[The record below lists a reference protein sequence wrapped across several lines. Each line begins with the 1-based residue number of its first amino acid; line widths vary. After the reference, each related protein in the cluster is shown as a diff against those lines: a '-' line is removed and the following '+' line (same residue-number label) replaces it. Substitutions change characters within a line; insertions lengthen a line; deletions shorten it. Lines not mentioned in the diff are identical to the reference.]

1 MRLTQYS
8 HGSGWACK
16 LAPSELA
23 QVLKQFEQHKALK
36 SENLIVGLE
45 NPDDGGVINVGD
57 TKIIQTVDFFT
68 PILDNPYDWGRVAAA
83 NSLSDIYAMG
93 GEPVSALQ
101 LVCWPRD
108 EISFDVLAEVING
121 GLDIMAEA
129 GCTVIGG
136 HSIDDKEPKYGF
148 SVTGV
153 IKDNPILNNNILDK
167 DKLFITK
174 PLGIGIIAT
183 AIKKEVASD
192 DEILEATNIMASLN
206 KKAMEFA
213 KDYKANAITD
223 VTGFGLLGHLS
234 EMLKGSKLS
243 ATIYSE
249 KVPVITGV
257 EELLEKDIFP
267 SGSKRNLESIRDKL
281 IFDIDNKK
289 IQIFSDAQTSGG
301 LLISLPNNVN
311 IESKEVKEKYGIDV
325 WEIGEITTQYNEKIN
340 II

>member
-45 NPDDGGVINVGD
+45 NPDDGGVINVGE

-83 NSLSDIYAMG
+83 NALSDIYAMG
-93 GEPVSALQ
+93 GDPVSALQ
-101 LVCWPRD
+101 LVCWPRED
-108 EISFDVLAEVING
+108 ISFDILAEVING
-121 GLDIMAEA
+121 GLDIMGEA

-153 IKDNPILNNNILDK
+153 IKNNPLLNNTISDK
-167 DKLFITK
+167 DKLYITK
-174 PLGIGIIAT
+174 PLGTGIIAT
-183 AIKKEVASD
+183 AIKKDMASKK
-192 DEILEATNIMASLN
+192 EILEATNNMVALN
-206 KKAMEFA
+206 KNALKFA
-213 KDYKANAITD
+213 KDNNANALTD
-223 VTGFGLLGHLS
+223 ITGFGLLGHLT
-234 EMLKGSKLS
+234 EMINGTKLS
-243 ATIYSE
+243 AVINSDNI
-249 KVPVITGV
+249 PVIKGV
-257 EELLEKDIFP
+257 NDLLNKGIYP
-267 SGSKRNLESIRDKL
+267 SGSERNLASIKDKL
-281 IFDIDNKK
+281 IYEVGEEK
-289 IQIFSDAQTSGG
+289 IKIFCDAQTSGG
-301 LLISLPNNVN
+301 LLISLPDKANTNL
-311 IESKEVKEKYGIDV
+311 KETKDNYGIDI
-325 WEIGEITTQYNEKIN
+325 WEIGEINTQYNEKIN

>member
-45 NPDDGGVINVGD
+45 NPDDGGVINIGE

-83 NSLSDIYAMG
+83 NALSDIYAMG
-93 GEPVSALQ
+93 GDPISALQ
-101 LVCWPRD
+101 LVCWPRED
-108 EISFDVLAEVING
+108 ISFDILAEVING
-121 GLDIMAEA
+121 GLDVMGEA

-153 IKDNPILNNNILDK
+153 IKDNPLLNNSISDK
-167 DKLFITK
+167 DKLYITK
-174 PLGIGIIAT
+174 PLGTGIIAT
-183 AIKKEVASD
+183 AIKKDMASEE
-192 DEILEATNIMASLN
+192 EILEATNNMVALN
-206 KKAMEFA
+206 KNALKFA
-213 KDYKANAITD
+213 KDNNANALTD
-223 VTGFGLLGHLS
+223 ITGFGLLGHLT
-234 EMLKGSKLS
+234 EMINGTKLS
-243 ATIYSE
+243 AVINSDNI
-249 KVPVITGV
+249 PVIKGV
-257 EELLEKDIFP
+257 YDLLNKGIYP
-267 SGSKRNLESIRDKL
+267 SGSERNLASIKDKL
-281 IFDIDNKK
+281 IYEVGEEK
-289 IQIFSDAQTSGG
+289 IKIFCDAQTSGG
-301 LLISLPNNVN
+301 LLISLPDKRNTNL
-311 IESKEVKEKYGIDV
+311 KEARDNYGIDI

>member
-1 MRLTQYS
+1 M
-8 HGSGWACK
+8 
-16 LAPSELA
+16 
-23 QVLKQFEQHKALK
+23 KQFEQHKALK
-36 SENLIVGLE
+36 SENLIVGLD

-83 NSLSDIYAMG
+83 NSVSDIYAMG

-249 KVPVITGV
+249 KVPVINGV

>member
-1 MRLTQYS
+1 M
-8 HGSGWACK
+8 
-16 LAPSELA
+16 
-23 QVLKQFEQHKALK
+23 KQFEQHKALK

-136 HSIDDKEPKYGF
+136 HSIDDKEPKFGF

-249 KVPVITGV
+249 KVPVINGV

>member
-1 MRLTQYS
+1 M
-8 HGSGWACK
+8 
-16 LAPSELA
+16 
-23 QVLKQFEQHKALK
+23 KQFEQHKALK
-36 SENLIVGLE
+36 SENLIVGLD

-148 SVTGV
+148 SVTGI

-183 AIKKEVASD
+183 AIKKGVASD

-249 KVPVITGV
+249 KVPVINGV

-301 LLISLPNNVN
+301 LLISLPNNLN
-311 IESKEVKEKYGIDV
+311 IESKEVKDKYGIDV

>member
-1 MRLTQYS
+1 M
-8 HGSGWACK
+8 
-16 LAPSELA
+16 
-23 QVLKQFEQHKALK
+23 KQFEQHKALK
-36 SENLIVGLE
+36 SENLIVGLD

-153 IKDNPILNNNILDK
+153 IKENPILNNNILDK

-192 DEILEATNIMASLN
+192 NEILEATNIMASLN

-213 KDYKANAITD
+213 KDNKANAITD

-249 KVPVITGV
+249 KVPVIRGV
-257 EELLEKDIFP
+257 EKLLDKDIFP

-301 LLISLPNNVN
+301 LLISLPKNAN
-311 IESKEVKEKYGIDV
+311 IETKEVNEKYGIDV

>member
-1 MRLTQYS
+1 M
-8 HGSGWACK
+8 
-16 LAPSELA
+16 
-23 QVLKQFEQHKALK
+23 KQFEQHKALK
-36 SENLIVGLE
+36 SENLIIGLE

-136 HSIDDKEPKYGF
+136 HSIDDKEP
-148 SVTGV
+148 
-153 IKDNPILNNNILDK
+153 ILDK

-183 AIKKEVASD
+183 AIKKGVASD

-249 KVPVITGV
+249 KVPVINGV

>member
-1 MRLTQYS
+1 M
-8 HGSGWACK
+8 
-16 LAPSELA
+16 
-23 QVLKQFEQHKALK
+23 KQFEQHKALK

-108 EISFDVLAEVING
+108 AISFDVLAEVING

-249 KVPVITGV
+249 KVPVINGV

>member
-36 SENLIVGLE
+36 SENLIVGLD

-153 IKDNPILNNNILDK
+153 IKENPILNNNILDK

-192 DEILEATNIMASLN
+192 NEILEATNIMASLN

-213 KDYKANAITD
+213 KDNKANAITD

-249 KVPVITGV
+249 KVPVISGV
-257 EELLEKDIFP
+257 EKLLDKDIFP

-301 LLISLPNNVN
+301 LLISLPKNAN
-311 IESKEVKEKYGIDV
+311 IENKEVNEKYGIDV

>member
-1 MRLTQYS
+1 M
-8 HGSGWACK
+8 
-16 LAPSELA
+16 
-23 QVLKQFEQHKALK
+23 KQFEQHKALK
-36 SENLIVGLE
+36 SENLIIGLE

-183 AIKKEVASD
+183 AIKKGVASD

-206 KKAMEFA
+206 KKAMEFS

-249 KVPVITGV
+249 KVPVINGV

-301 LLISLPNNVN
+301 LLISLPNNLN

>member
-45 NPDDGGVINVGD
+45 NPDDGGVINIGE

-68 PILDNPYDWGRVAAA
+68 PILDNPYDWGRVAASNA
-83 NSLSDIYAMG
+83 LSDIYAMG
-93 GEPVSALQ
+93 GDPISALQ
-101 LVCWPRD
+101 LVCWPRED
-108 EISFDVLAEVING
+108 ISFDILAEVING
-121 GLDIMAEA
+121 GLDVMGEA

-153 IKDNPILNNNILDK
+153 IKDNPLLNNSISDK
-167 DKLFITK
+167 DKLYITK
-174 PLGIGIIAT
+174 PLGTGIIAT
-183 AIKKEVASD
+183 AIKKDMASEE
-192 DEILEATNIMASLN
+192 EILEATNNMVALN
-206 KKAMEFA
+206 KNALKFA
-213 KDYKANAITD
+213 KDNNANALTD
-223 VTGFGLLGHLS
+223 ITGFGLLGHLT
-234 EMLKGSKLS
+234 EMINGTKLS
-243 ATIYSE
+243 AVINSDNI
-249 KVPVITGV
+249 PVIKGV
-257 EELLEKDIFP
+257 YDLLNKGIYP
-267 SGSKRNLESIRDKL
+267 SGSERNLASIKDKL
-281 IFDIDNKK
+281 IYEVEEEK
-289 IQIFSDAQTSGG
+289 IKIFCDAQTSGG
-301 LLISLPNNVN
+301 LLISLPDKGN
-311 IESKEVKEKYGIDV
+311 INLKEARDNYGIDI

>member
-36 SENLIVGLE
+36 SENLIIGLE
-45 NPDDGGVINVGD
+45 NPDDGVVINVCD

-183 AIKKEVASD
+183 AIKKGVASD

-206 KKAMEFA
+206 KNE
-213 KDYKANAITD
+213 
-223 VTGFGLLGHLS
+223 S
-234 EMLKGSKLS
+234 ESNWS
-243 ATIYSE
+243 
-249 KVPVITGV
+249 
-257 EELLEKDIFP
+257 FP
-267 SGSKRNLESIRDKL
+267 DSRLHQFYL
-281 IFDIDNKK
+281 
-289 IQIFSDAQTSGG
+289 
-301 LLISLPNNVN
+301 
-311 IESKEVKEKYGIDV
+311 EVKCYF
-325 WEIGEITTQYNEKIN
+325 
-340 II
+340 

>member
-1 MRLTQYS
+1 M
-8 HGSGWACK
+8 
-16 LAPSELA
+16 
-23 QVLKQFEQHKALK
+23 KQFEQHKALK
-36 SENLIVGLE
+36 SENLIVGLD

-153 IKDNPILNNNILDK
+153 IKENPILNNNILDK

-192 DEILEATNIMASLN
+192 DEVLEATNIMASLN

-249 KVPVITGV
+249 KVPVINGV

-289 IQIFSDAQTSGG
+289 IKIFSDAQTSGG

>member
-36 SENLIVGLE
+36 SENLIVGLD

-148 SVTGV
+148 SATGV

-249 KVPVITGV
+249 KVPVINGV

>member
-36 SENLIVGLE
+36 SENLIVGLD

-206 KKAMEFA
+206 KKGMEFA

-249 KVPVITGV
+249 KVPVINGV

>member
-1 MRLTQYS
+1 M
-8 HGSGWACK
+8 
-16 LAPSELA
+16 
-23 QVLKQFEQHKALK
+23 KQFEQHKALK
-36 SENLIVGLE
+36 SENLIIGLE

-249 KVPVITGV
+249 KVPVVNGV

>member
-1 MRLTQYS
+1 M
-8 HGSGWACK
+8 
-16 LAPSELA
+16 
-23 QVLKQFEQHKALK
+23 KQFEQHKALK

-243 ATIYSE
+243 VTIYSE
-249 KVPVITGV
+249 KVPVINGV

>member
-1 MRLTQYS
+1 M
-8 HGSGWACK
+8 
-16 LAPSELA
+16 
-23 QVLKQFEQHKALK
+23 KQFEQHKALK

-45 NPDDGGVINVGD
+45 NPDDGGVINAGD

-249 KVPVITGV
+249 KVPVINGV

>member
-1 MRLTQYS
+1 M
-8 HGSGWACK
+8 
-16 LAPSELA
+16 
-23 QVLKQFEQHKALK
+23 KQFEQHKALK

-183 AIKKEVASD
+183 AIKKGVASD

-249 KVPVITGV
+249 KVPVINGV

-301 LLISLPNNVN
+301 LLISLPKNVN
-311 IESKEVKEKYGIDV
+311 IETKEVNEKYGIDV

>member
-45 NPDDGGVINVGD
+45 NPDDGGVINIGE

-83 NSLSDIYAMG
+83 NALSDIYAMG
-93 GEPVSALQ
+93 GDPISALQ
-101 LVCWPRD
+101 LVCWPRED
-108 EISFDVLAEVING
+108 ISFDILAEVING
-121 GLDIMAEA
+121 GLDVMGEA

-153 IKDNPILNNNILDK
+153 IKDNPLLNNSISDK
-167 DKLFITK
+167 DKLYITK
-174 PLGIGIIAT
+174 PLGTGIIAT
-183 AIKKEVASD
+183 AIKKDMASEE
-192 DEILEATNIMASLN
+192 EILEATNNMVALN
-206 KKAMEFA
+206 NNALKFA
-213 KDYKANAITD
+213 KDNNANALTD
-223 VTGFGLLGHLS
+223 ITGFGLLGHLT
-234 EMLKGSKLS
+234 EMINGTKLS
-243 ATIYSE
+243 AVINSDNI
-249 KVPVITGV
+249 PVIKGV
-257 EELLEKDIFP
+257 HDLLNKGIYP
-267 SGSKRNLESIRDKL
+267 SGSERNLASIKDKL
-281 IFDIDNKK
+281 IYKVEEEK
-289 IQIFSDAQTSGG
+289 IKIFCDAQTSGG
-301 LLISLPNNVN
+301 LLISLPDKGN
-311 IESKEVKEKYGIDV
+311 INLKEARDNYGIDI

>member
-1 MRLTQYS
+1 M
-8 HGSGWACK
+8 
-16 LAPSELA
+16 
-23 QVLKQFEQHKALK
+23 KQFEQHKALK
-36 SENLIVGLE
+36 SENLIVGLD

-183 AIKKEVASD
+183 AIKKGVASD

-206 KKAMEFA
+206 KKAMEFS

-249 KVPVITGV
+249 KVPVINGV

>member
-36 SENLIVGLE
+36 SENLIIGLE

-249 KVPVITGV
+249 KVPVINGV

>member
-45 NPDDGGVINVGD
+45 NPDDGGVINIGE

-83 NSLSDIYAMG
+83 NALSDIYAMG
-93 GEPVSALQ
+93 GDPISALQ
-101 LVCWPRD
+101 LVCWPRED
-108 EISFDVLAEVING
+108 ISFDILAEVING
-121 GLDIMAEA
+121 GLDVMGEA

-153 IKDNPILNNNILDK
+153 IKDNPLLNNSISDK
-167 DKLFITK
+167 DKLYITK
-174 PLGIGIIAT
+174 PLGTGIIAT
-183 AIKKEVASD
+183 AIKKDIASEE
-192 DEILEATNIMASLN
+192 EILEATNNMVALN
-206 KKAMEFA
+206 NNALKFA
-213 KDYKANAITD
+213 KDNNANALTD
-223 VTGFGLLGHLS
+223 ITGFGLLGHLT
-234 EMLKGSKLS
+234 EMINGTKLS
-243 ATIYSE
+243 AVINSDNI
-249 KVPVITGV
+249 PVIKGV
-257 EELLEKDIFP
+257 HDLLNKGIYP
-267 SGSKRNLESIRDKL
+267 SGSERNLASIKDKL
-281 IFDIDNKK
+281 IYEVGEEK
-289 IQIFSDAQTSGG
+289 IKIFCDAQTSGG
-301 LLISLPNNVN
+301 LLISLPDKGN
-311 IESKEVKEKYGIDV
+311 INLKEARDNYGIDI

>member
-1 MRLTQYS
+1 M
-8 HGSGWACK
+8 
-16 LAPSELA
+16 
-23 QVLKQFEQHKALK
+23 KQFEQHKALK

-121 GLDIMAEA
+121 GLDIKAEA

-249 KVPVITGV
+249 KVPVINGV

>member
-36 SENLIVGLE
+36 SPNLIVGLE
-45 NPDDGGVINVGD
+45 NPDDGGVISIGD

-101 LVCWPRD
+101 LVCWPRE
-108 EISFDVLAEVING
+108 EISFDILSQVING

-153 IKDNPILNNNILDK
+153 IKENPILNNNILDK

-192 DEILEATNIMASLN
+192 NEILEATNIMASLN

-213 KDYKANAITD
+213 KDNLANAITD
-223 VTGFGLLGHLS
+223 ITGFGLLGHLS
-234 EMLKGSKLS
+234 EMLKDSKLS

-249 KVPVITGV
+249 QVPVISGV
-257 EELLEKDIFP
+257 EKLLERGIFP
-267 SGSKRNLESIRDKL
+267 SGSKRNLESITDKL

-301 LLISLPNNVN
+301 LLISLPSNAN
-311 IESKEVKEKYGIDV
+311 IKPKEIKEKYGIDL

>member
-36 SENLIVGLE
+36 SENLIVGLD

-192 DEILEATNIMASLN
+192 NEILEATNIMASLN

-249 KVPVITGV
+249 KVPVVNGV

>member
-36 SENLIVGLE
+36 SENLIVGLD

-93 GEPVSALQ
+93 GEPLSSLQ

-249 KVPVITGV
+249 KVPVINGV